1 MRNNM
6 SIWPQSLLC
15 LGFYMAIGT
24 STSSPSPFLIVWL
37 KIIKVIF
44 KPLHLSYVY
53 CMYWHSSNEQFDKR
67 SAIHIALELEAL
79 PFEVSQLELVLEDSH
94 NPNFKLYIFKDDL
107 KKKKKKNCISN
118 VGLLNYCVGPFC
130 NVRFGLLP
138 AVLGPSILG

>member
-53 CMYWHSSNEQFDKR
+53 CMYWHSSNGQFDKR

-79 PFEVSQLELVLEDSH
+79 PFEASQLELVLEDSH

-107 KKKKKKNCISN
+107 KKKLHIECWTFK
-118 VGLLNYCVGPFC
+118 LLCWAFLQC
-130 NVRFGLLP
+130 
-138 AVLGPSILG
+138 